1 MPIIA
6 NGNVI
11 TYQDVVANYR
21 DTDADGIMSA
31 EGLLNNPAL
40 FAPAI
45 GQPSDALDKLD
56 LAMEYLDLAIQYPV
70 PIKSVIFHTRRICA
84 DYLEKYQLMIELV
97 ECSSTEQV
105 KVILQEAI
113 NIRDRCATTGK
124 EFVKDSKKTAR
135 VAEAV
140 ARRKRE
146 EGKRKEFE
154 KRMIR
159 KAKREGKDLDFYL
172 NIGSENPTAAEIS
185 ELLKLPSEQAF
196 ELWKQRH
203 SQHCFV
209 FHMNSD
215 KCPRERTCS
224 FIHADALVGEAYG

>member
-1 MPIIA
+1 M
-6 NGNVI
+6 I
-11 TYQDVVANYR
+11 TYKDVVANSIE
-21 DTDADGIMSA
+21 TSADGIMSA

-40 FAPAI
+40 FAPAT
-45 GQPSDALDKLD
+45 GQACEELDKLD
-56 LAMEYLDLAIQYPV
+56 LAMEYLDLAIQHPV
-70 PIKSVIFHTRRICA
+70 PIKSVIFHTRRICV
-84 DYLEKYQLMIELV
+84 DYLEKYQLMVELL
-97 ECSSTEQV
+97 ECTSTEQV
-105 KVILQEAI
+105 KSILQEAKE
-113 NIRDRCATTGK
+113 IRDRCAATGK

-135 VAEAV
+135 AVEAA
-140 ARRKRE
+140 ARKKRE

-159 KAKREGKDLDFYL
+159 KAKREEKELDYYL

-185 ELLKLPSEQAF
+185 ELLKLPKEQAF

-209 FHMNSD
+209 FHMNPD